1 MNVRVATVLYAIAVA
16 AIPIGVASKFL
27 LGITGAVW
35 IDPTLLLALAALL
48 ALFPRWGDF
57 LTGGLRLAVIG
68 AAALFFLS
76 LVCTLSGVLLR
87 RLRRFTSRCA
97 NHFVCGSIS
106 AGSC

>member
-27 LGITGAVW
+27 LGMTGAVW

-68 AAALFFLS
+68 AAALFF
-76 LVCTLSGVLLR
+76 
-87 RLRRFTSRCA
+87 
-97 NHFVCGSIS
+97 
-106 AGSC
+106 